1 MSPLMHRTAAQI
13 FEELARRRE
22 APQATDRRKSDRK
35 FWPIHVTVSWSGGA
49 VKQAVKVLAQ
59 NVSEHGLCFFATEFT
74 GVGTEVTVRF
84 HCLPD
89 HPTLCGVV
97 RHEGAVAWTFHRIGV
112 EFSEHAL
119 SP

>member
-1 MSPLMHRTAAQI
+1 MSPVMLRTASEI
-13 FEELARRRE
+13 FEELARRHE
-22 APQATDRRKSDRK
+22 AQQVTDKRKSGRK
-35 FWPIHVTVSWSGGA
+35 FWPTHVTVSWSTGP
-49 VKQAVKVLAQ
+49 VKQAVDVLAQ
-59 NVSEHGLCFFATEFT
+59 NVSEHGLCFFATKFP